1 MGPVDEMTKAII
13 APLVQRAALT
23 QSLNESWQILAAL
36 FALALLMVPAIRG
49 QSTKSAKPSVDCAP
63 EIKR

>member
-23 QSLNESWQILAAL
+23 QSLNESWQILAVL
-36 FALALLMVPAIRG
+36 FALALLIVPAIRG
-49 QSTKSAKPSVDCAP
+49 QSGKVRNPL
-63 EIKR
+63 